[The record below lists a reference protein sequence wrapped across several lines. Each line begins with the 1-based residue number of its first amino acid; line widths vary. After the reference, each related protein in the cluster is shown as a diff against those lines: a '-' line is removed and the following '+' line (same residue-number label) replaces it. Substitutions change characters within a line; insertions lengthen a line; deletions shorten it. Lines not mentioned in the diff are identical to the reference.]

1 MPSLRSDV
9 VTSLRSVWGAIFGKC
24 HRDNFKIKMPSLRSE
39 GFFKHFVLF
48 IGDRLKRRQFAPY
61 GTL

>member
-48 IGDRLKRRQFAPY
+48 MGDRLKR
-61 GTL
+61 